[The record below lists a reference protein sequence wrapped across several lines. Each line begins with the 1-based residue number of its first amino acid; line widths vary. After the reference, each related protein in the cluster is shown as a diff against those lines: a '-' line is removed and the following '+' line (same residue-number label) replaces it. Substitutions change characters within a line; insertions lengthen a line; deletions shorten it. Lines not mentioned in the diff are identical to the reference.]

1 MDLFK
6 RIQDLS
12 AVYDDDGPS
21 ATVLE
26 SRPMFN
32 DGGMLVKPSADG
44 SRPGY
49 ARVKTSKGNIGGS
62 DYKPLTED
70 QTKLLKTRYADEIK
84 KQGGYKKWRANPK
97 NNWKVSYVR
106 KGKITADT
114 FKKTELDLDALEKII
129 DRTNL
134 ENKIYSQKEISD
146 LYFKEKKIKPKG
158 ESRSVIRPSENKEIK
173 NLFDKIILPEE
184 KVNRVIEQMLI
195 SDEPLPEITF
205 KSKDANAKANWRK
218 YIINEVGEGAGDGLK
233 NLLKNNKFYKKN
245 AEVLN
250 YMSNIRNDIED
261 MNFKD
266 AIDYAT
272 KAKKGMP
279 RLSGMKGNFSFSPVY
294 RTMDF
299 AFRNWD
305 ANKGKGLVKFF
316 DKNGKPITWSP
327 GLKKLDYNTVSFSK
341 GDKQTFSVNG
351 KYNNSISIRA
361 DGEQFFPKVFDAVKT
376 RNALLDTMVDS
387 PFKKGEQML
396 FSELITKI
404 QIDGYG
410 WSPDKKQVLEILH
423 GPDGVAGNPFDSLKV
438 GTSKLNNTLST
449 LDSIPIKGL
458 KNKIMNQAYGQ
469 LKGLRGE
476 KLTKAIID
484 QQLEIGE
491 QVAAGKKFPITD
503 RTQIFMDALN
513 PEKEILGPLSQKEK
527 TFVETKLKSPAVR
540 LRNIET
546 TEAIDNLL
554 LKLSAQIDEDCAQAV
569 ANGGRIG
576 LKTVGS
582 SAFCK
587 TKARNYMS
595 EELTKGIGTQQN
607 AKTSLIKRI
616 LAGSANFLK
625 QNLSPKELF
634 KMENLIGKP
643 ALYGAAAFETG
654 LVADDV
660 LRKGKPLNVAAAESL
675 FGSVLNLDADAARA
689 KNLLESNTQLSPAA
703 KEYAQNILD
712 YDKYR
717 KLDLNFPSSLVAK
730 SMPGSEKY
738 FKMQEDLKK
747 KIESTPD
754 TGAFD
759 YQSALDESE
768 GAFKAKPKFLDAPDD
783 PNVTPLTN
791 KFAKPPGRRV
801 GPMTAKQDVKIDL
814 TPLTYQNFKPDYGFT
829 KEQFEDVMRK
839 EGALADDQVYQ
850 DDFYR
855 REVEKPIEF
864 EQLMKLPSFR
874 GASEKF
880 AGGGIAKMAGD
891 RSGAMT
897 RSMNPDSQGL
907 QGLFNRVKKV

>member
-717 KLDLNFPSSLVAK
+717 KLDLSFPSSLVAK

-738 FKMQEDLKK
+738 FKMREDLKK

-768 GAFKAKPKFLDAPDD
+768 GAFKAKPKFLDAPDA

-791 KFAKPPGRRV
+791 KFAQPPGRRV
-801 GPMTAKQDVKIDL
+801 GPMTAKQDIKIDL

-829 KEQFEDVMRK
+829 KEQFEDYMRK

-880 AGGGIAKMAGD
+880 AGGGIAKEAGD

-907 QGLFNRVKKV
+907 SYLFNRVKNT